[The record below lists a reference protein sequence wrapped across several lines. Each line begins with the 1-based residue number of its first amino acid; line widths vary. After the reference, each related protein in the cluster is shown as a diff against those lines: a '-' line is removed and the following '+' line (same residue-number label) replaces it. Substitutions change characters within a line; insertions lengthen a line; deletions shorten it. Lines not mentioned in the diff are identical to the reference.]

1 MYAPTKNYVG
11 FKPLLSM
18 SDLIKIVIIEDN
30 EPVKDGFALI
40 INSQEKYS
48 VVNTY
53 TNCQDALR
61 NLKKDSPDLVIT
73 DLELPGMH
81 GVEGIKRIL
90 KEKPNTII
98 LVISV
103 HEDSRMVFDA
113 LCAGAMGYLTKDTDN
128 IRLLNAIE
136 ELLHGGAPM
145 SSKIAM
151 MVVKS
156 FQRNLNSPLSD
167 RETDVLSL
175 LSKGK
180 TYHSIADA
188 LFISVETV
196 KTHIRNIY
204 QKLHVTNK
212 TEALKKAEQE
222 KLI

>member
-1 MYAPTKNYVG
+1 MYSAERNNTGYRPFSREIT
-11 FKPLLSM
+11 
-18 SDLIKIVIIEDN
+18 KIVIIEDN
-30 EPVKDGFALI
+30 EPVKEGFEMI
-40 INSQEKYS
+40 MNTQQRYS
-48 VVNTY
+48 VMNTY
-53 TNCQDALR
+53 SNCHDALK
-61 NLKKDSPDLVIT
+61 NLKKDAPDLVIT

-81 GVEGIKRIL
+81 GIEGIKRIL

-113 LCAGAMGYLTKDTDN
+113 LCAGAMGYLTKDTDHV
-128 IRLLNAIE
+128 RLLSAVD

-156 FQRNLNSPLSD
+156 FQRNHNSPLSE

-204 QKLHVTNK
+204 QKLHVSNK
-212 TEALKKAEQE
+212 TDALIIAEKE
-222 KLI
+222 RLI